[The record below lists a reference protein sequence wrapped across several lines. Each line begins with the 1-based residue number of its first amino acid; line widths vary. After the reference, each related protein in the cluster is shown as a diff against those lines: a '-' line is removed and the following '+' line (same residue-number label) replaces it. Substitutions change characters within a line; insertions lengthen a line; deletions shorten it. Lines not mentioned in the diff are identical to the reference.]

1 MSTEE
6 RDSQLSALLD
16 GELEASQA
24 ELVTR
29 RLLKDPALQA
39 TGGRYALIG
48 AVLRKEPLLDGGRGT
63 NDLAARVRQRMAGE
77 PALNAV
83 MTAPVP
89 AAAARN
95 GGLGR
100 MAGGVALAASVA
112 LAVVG
117 ALRLQTPFAPPVQ
130 QMAVSGAV
138 APAPAAVTQP
148 QAESTRAVAAG
159 SDSALP
165 SYTTP
170 RDTRSAVARLGTPLV
185 NYVVAHS
192 EATAPAVRM
201 SSLSALMSDAMDP
214 AANTVEMTVEEI
226 GARR

>member
-6 RDSQLSALLD
+6 RESQLSALLD
-16 GELEASQA
+16 GELEAGQA

-39 TGGRYALIG
+39 TWGRYALIG
-48 AVLRKEPLLDGGRGT
+48 AVLRKEPLLDGGRGA
-63 NDLAARVRQRMAGE
+63 NDVAARVRLRMAGE
-77 PALNAV
+77 AALHAIV
-83 MTAPVP
+83 PAPVP
-89 AAAARN
+89 AVAVRN

-100 MAGGVALAASVA
+100 VAGGVALAASVA

-117 ALRLQTPFAPPVQ
+117 ALRLQMPFAPPVQ
-130 QMAVSGAV
+130 QVAATAA
-138 APAPAAVTQP
+138 APAPVAVTP
-148 QAESTRAVAAG
+148 PPTGSARSVAAG

-170 RDTRSAVARLGTPLV
+170 RDTRSAVARLGAPLV

-201 SSLSALMSDAMDP
+201 SPLSALMSDALDP
-214 AANTVEMTVEEI
+214 ADNTVEMTEAEI

>member
-1 MSTEE
+1 MSAEE

-16 GELEASQA
+16 GELEAAQA

-39 TGGRYALIG
+39 TWGRYALIG

-63 NDLAARVRQRMAGE
+63 NDVAARVRLRMAGE
-77 PALNAV
+77 AALHPIV
-83 MTAPVP
+83 PEPVP
-89 AAAARN
+89 AVAARN

-100 MAGGVALAASVA
+100 MAGGFALAASVA

-117 ALRLQTPFAPPVQ
+117 ALRLQTPFAPPVAQ
-130 QMAVSGAV
+130 VAASAAV

-148 QAESTRAVAAG
+148 QAESTKVVAAV
-159 SDSALP
+159 SESPLP

-170 RDTRSAVARLGTPLV
+170 RDTRSAVARLGAPLV

-214 AANTVEMTVEEI
+214 AANTVPMTVEEI

>member
-6 RDSQLSALLD
+6 RESRLSSLLD
-16 GELEASQA
+16 GELEAGQA

-29 RLLKDPALQA
+29 RLLKDPALLA
-39 TGGRYALIG
+39 TWGRYALIG
-48 AVLRKEPLLDGGRGT
+48 AVLRKEPLLDGGRGS
-63 NDLAARVRQRMAGE
+63 NDVAARVRLRMAGE
-77 PALNAV
+77 AALHAIV
-83 MTAPVP
+83 PAPVP
-89 AAAARN
+89 AVAARN
-95 GGLGR
+95 GGPGR

-117 ALRLQTPFAPPVQ
+117 ALRLQMPFAPPVQ
-130 QMAVSGAV
+130 QVAAIAA
-138 APAPAAVTQP
+138 APAPVAVTP
-148 QAESTRAVAAG
+148 PPAESARAVAAG

-170 RDTRSAVARLGTPLV
+170 RDTSSAVARLGAPLV

-201 SSLSALMSDAMDP
+201 SPLSALMSDAMDP
-214 AANTVEMTVEEI
+214 ADNTVEMTEAEI

>member
-1 MSTEE
+1 MSAEE
-6 RDSQLSALLD
+6 RESQLSALLD
-16 GELEASQA
+16 GELEAGQA

-39 TGGRYALIG
+39 TWGRYALIG

-63 NDLAARVRQRMAGE
+63 NDVAARVRLRMAGE
-77 PALNAV
+77 AALHAIV
-83 MTAPVP
+83 PAPVP
-89 AAAARN
+89 AVAARK

-130 QMAVSGAV
+130 QVAAAA
-138 APAPAAVTQP
+138 APAPVAVTPP
-148 QAESTRAVAAG
+148 QAESARAVAAG

-170 RDTRSAVARLGTPLV
+170 RDTRSAVARLGAPLV

-192 EATAPAVRM
+192 EATAPVVRM
-201 SSLSALMSDAMDP
+201 SPLSALMSDAMDP
-214 AANTVEMTVEEI
+214 ADNTVEMTEAEI

>member
-6 RDSQLSALLD
+6 RESQLSALLD
-16 GELEASQA
+16 GELEAGQA

-39 TGGRYALIG
+39 TWGRYALIG

-63 NDLAARVRQRMAGE
+63 NDVAARVRLRMAGE
-77 PALNAV
+77 AALHAIV
-83 MTAPVP
+83 PAPVP
-89 AAAARN
+89 AVAVRK

-100 MAGGVALAASVA
+100 VAGGVALAASVA

-117 ALRLQTPFAPPVQ
+117 ALRLQMPFAPPVQ
-130 QMAVSGAV
+130 QVAAMAA
-138 APAPAAVTQP
+138 APAPVAVTP
-148 QAESTRAVAAG
+148 PPTELARSIAAG

-170 RDTRSAVARLGTPLV
+170 RDTRSAVARLGAPLV

-201 SSLSALMSDAMDP
+201 SPLSALMSDALDP
-214 AANTVEMTVEEI
+214 ADNTVEMTEAEI

>member
-6 RDSQLSALLD
+6 RESQLSALLD
-16 GELEASQA
+16 GELEAGQA

-39 TGGRYALIG
+39 TWGRYALIG

-63 NDLAARVRQRMAGE
+63 NDVAARVRLRMAGE
-77 PALNAV
+77 AALHAIV
-83 MTAPVP
+83 PAPVP
-89 AAAARN
+89 AVAARK

-100 MAGGVALAASVA
+100 VAGGVALAASVA

-117 ALRLQTPFAPPVQ
+117 ALRLQMPFAPPVQ
-130 QMAVSGAV
+130 QVAAIAAA
-138 APAPAAVTQP
+138 APAPVAVTP
-148 QAESTRAVAAG
+148 PPAESARSVAAG

-170 RDTRSAVARLGTPLV
+170 RDTRSAVARLGAPLV

-201 SSLSALMSDAMDP
+201 SPLSALMSDALDP
-214 AANTVEMTVEEI
+214 ADNTVEMTEAEI

>member
-16 GELEASQA
+16 GELEAGQA

-39 TGGRYALIG
+39 TWGRYALIG

-63 NDLAARVRQRMAGE
+63 NDVAARVRLRMAGE
-77 PALNAV
+77 TALHAIV
-83 MTAPVP
+83 PAPVP

-95 GGLGR
+95 GGLSR
-100 MAGGVALAASVA
+100 LAGGVALAASVA

-117 ALRLQTPFAPPVQ
+117 ALRLQTSFAPPVQ

-138 APAPAAVTQP
+138 APAPVTVTQP
-148 QAESTRAVAAG
+148 QAESTRAVAAR

-170 RDTRSAVARLGTPLV
+170 RDTRSAVARLSTPLV

-201 SSLSALMSDAMDP
+201 SPLSALMSDAMDP
-214 AANTVEMTVEEI
+214 AADTVPMTEAEI